1 MPFIFNGESPK
12 ILTYNGNDVLK
23 FISRI
28 GGANDLIWQKA
39 SITAPSNLKVNGAAS
54 STSSSCKLTWDAAT
68 VTGSDS
74 GITYHIYKDGTEYA
88 TTTGTSYT
96 FSASEITGWSNVSF
110 TVAAYNEDAGY
121 SSQTADVTFTYKAPA
136 SISSPYNLKVNG
148 LSSDTDSYCNLTWS
162 AATLSNA
169 SGGITYYIYKDGT
182 QVATTTDTSYSFSAS
197 TIANWSGASLKVD
210 AYNSE
215 AGWSGYSNT
224 VTFTYKEPVTLS
236 APSNLK
242 VNGATSSSNS
252 VCKLTWSAAT
262 LSGATGT
269 ITYHIYKDGTDIGNT
284 TSTSYTVSASTI
296 TGWQNARLTVKAYN
310 SSAGYSA
317 ASNAVT
323 FTYKV
328 MSTTVTVSASKY
340 ATTDNSSFAN
350 SGGTSCIVGRST
362 KSTPVGTAMKFNAP
376 SGGWSQF
383 SKAVLHVQRTGGSA
397 SATVQVGKLNVA
409 YSTTLYTTEFYYGN
423 YGTSIGSANA
433 SAATSWFSLD
443 ISSALPS
450 GSGELGITLTSTNAY
465 AAVDGT
471 NAYISLSN

>member
-1 MPFIFNGESPK
+1 MPFTFNGESPK
-12 ILTYNGNDVLK
+12 ILIYNGNDVLK
-23 FISRI
+23 FVSKI
-28 GGANDLIWQKA
+28 GGADDLIWQKA
-39 SITAPSNLKVNGAAS
+39 TITAPSNLKVNGATS
-54 STSSSCKLTWDAAT
+54 STSSSCELIWDAAT

-74 GITYHIYKDGTEYA
+74 GITYHIYKDGAEYA
-88 TTTGTSYT
+88 TTASSSYT
-96 FSASEITGWSNVSF
+96 FSASEITSWSNASL

-121 SSQTADVTFTYKAPA
+121 SAV
-136 SISSPYNLKVNG
+136 
-148 LSSDTDSYCNLTWS
+148 SD
-162 AATLSNA
+162 A
-169 SGGITYYIYKDGT
+169 
-182 QVATTTDTSYSFSAS
+182 
-197 TIANWSGASLKVD
+197 
-210 AYNSE
+210 
-215 AGWSGYSNT
+215 

-242 VNGATSSSNS
+242 VNGAASSSNS
-252 VCKLTWSAAT
+252 VCKLTWTAST

-269 ITYHIYKDGTDIGNT
+269 ITYHIYKDGSDIGNT
-284 TSTSYTVSASTI
+284 TSTSYTVPSSTI
-296 TGWQNARLTVKAYN
+296 TGWKNASLTVKAYN
-310 SSAGYSA
+310 SSYGYSS

-362 KSTPVGTAMKFNAP
+362 KDKPVGTAMKFNAP

-397 SATVQVGKLNVA
+397 SATVQVDKLDVA

-423 YGTSIGSANA
+423 YGTSIGSASA

>member
-1 MPFIFNGESPK
+1 MPFTFNGESPK

-39 SITAPSNLKVNGAAS
+39 TITAPSNLKVNGETS
-54 STSSSCKLTWDAAT
+54 STSSSCELTWDAAA

-74 GITYHIYKDGTEYA
+74 GITYHIYKDGT
-88 TTTGTSYT
+88 
-96 FSASEITGWSNVSF
+96 
-110 TVAAYNEDAGY
+110 
-121 SSQTADVTFTYKAPA
+121 
-136 SISSPYNLKVNG
+136 
-148 LSSDTDSYCNLTWS
+148 
-162 AATLSNA
+162 
-169 SGGITYYIYKDGT
+169 
-182 QVATTTDTSYSFSAS
+182 QVATTTDTSYNFSAS
-197 TIANWSGASLKVD
+197 TITGWQNASLKVN
-210 AYNSE
+210 AHNSE

-242 VNGATSSSNS
+242 VNGAASSSNS
-252 VCKLTWSAAT
+252 ECKLTWTAST

-269 ITYHIYKDGTDIGNT
+269 ITYHIYKDGSDIGNT
-284 TSTSYTVSASTI
+284 TSTSYTVPTSTI
-296 TGWQNARLTVKAYN
+296 TGWQNVSLTVKAYN
-310 SSAGYSA
+310 SSYGYSA

-328 MSTTVTVSASKY
+328 TSTTVTVSASKY

-362 KSTPVGTAMKFNAP
+362 KEKPVGTAMKFNAP
-376 SGGWSQF
+376 SGSWSQF

-423 YGTSIGSANA
+423 YDTSIGSASA